1 MKYHPDETCIEMT
14 GTQDRVNQF
23 GDIIRMSQ
31 WIKPSE
37 EVAKIAH
44 TWFEDLKNVPEWL
57 QLGHSKRYVR
67 RIVTYVY
74 PSESTKWA
82 GQYSHAIRTVR
93 LNIARLDNKDV
104 VDVCVHEIAHCF
116 FHNNKEN
123 VKLAE
128 FVKVVLNDL
137 GAIDHYSR
145 GRKLQGYKRKTPIKF
160 VNEIHS
166 ILSALK
172 HGLNS
177 AQELE
182 QDENRTKAEIEHF
195 KKYAEAFD
203 KVHTEKPTNKLWVK
217 MMK

>member
-1 MKYHPDETCIEMT
+1 MKYHPAETCIEMT

-31 WIKPSE
+31 WIAPSN

-44 TWFEDLKNVPEWL
+44 TWFEDLKTVPEWL
-57 QLGHSKRYVR
+57 QIGHNKRYVR
-67 RIVTYVY
+67 RIVTHVY
-74 PSESTKWA
+74 DSESTRWS

-93 LNIARLDNKDV
+93 LNVARLDPIDV
-104 VDVCVHEIAHCF
+104 IDTCTHEIAHCF
-116 FHNNKEN
+116 FHNNTKN
-123 VKLAE
+123 PLMVK
-128 FVKVVLNDL
+128 FIKVVMNDL

-166 ILSALK
+166 ILAALK

-195 KKYAEAFD
+195 KKYAAAFD
-203 KVHTEKPTNKLWVK
+203 KVHTEKPTNKNWVK
-217 MMK
+217 MQT

>member
-1 MKYHPDETCIEMT
+1 MKYHTGETTIEMT

-31 WIKPSE
+31 WIEPSMQ
-37 EVAKIAH
+37 VAKIAH
-44 TWFEDLKNVPEWL
+44 TWFEDLDNVPSWL
-57 QLGHSKRYVR
+57 HIQHNKRYVR

-74 PSESTKWA
+74 DSESTKWS
-82 GQYSHAIRTVR
+82 GQYHHAIKTIR
-93 LNIARLDNKDV
+93 LNVARLNNEDV
-104 VDVCVHEIAHCF
+104 VDVCVHETAHCF

-128 FVKVVLNDL
+128 FVKVVMNDL

-145 GRKLQGYKRKTPIKF
+145 GRKLQGYKRKTPIQF

-166 ILSALK
+166 ILASLK

-182 QDENRTKAEIEHF
+182 QDENRTQKEIEQF
-195 KKYAEAFD
+195 KKYAVAFD
-203 KVHTEKPTNKLWVK
+203 KLHPEKPTNKLWVK